1 MGLYLHNGWATL
13 FITLLTKHVI
23 TLKFVLNGKG
33 DFVANFTHFPCT
45 CIQPV
50 GWFASFARR
59 EIFRCRMLC
68 NSCQFT
74 WITSTTYMSD
84 PIYFFY
90 FFAISFQQCILCRQT
105 NLVRKIALNLILRQH
120 VCVCWTHTVVS
131 NGLKAG
137 LEGMKREHYQV
148 ILLIFIEDNSFLYK
162 KKAWPYLFSSLA
174 QKGGHLQS

>member
-45 CIQPV
+45 CIQQV

-84 PIYFFY
+84 PIYFIFIFFCY
-90 FFAISFQQCILCRQT
+90 FISAMHILCRQT
-105 NLVRKIALNLILRQH
+105 NLVKKIAPKSDSQTACM
-120 VCVCWTHTVVS
+120 CVLSTHC
-131 NGLKAG
+131 
-137 LEGMKREHYQV
+137 
-148 ILLIFIEDNSFLYK
+148 SF
-162 KKAWPYLFSSLA
+162 
-174 QKGGHLQS
+174 

>member
-45 CIQPV
+45 CIQQV

-84 PIYFFY
+84 PIYFIFILF

-105 NLVRKIALNLILRQH
+105 NLVRKIAPKSDSQTASMC
-120 VCVCWTHTVVS
+120 VCVEHT
-131 NGLKAG
+131 L
-137 LEGMKREHYQV
+137 
-148 ILLIFIEDNSFLYK
+148 
-162 KKAWPYLFSSLA
+162 
-174 QKGGHLQS
+174 